1 MNFRATTTRDEVRIE
16 LTPLI
21 DIIFQLVLFFM
32 VSTTFDQDPA
42 IDIALPESSSQQIVS
57 KDVSTEIWIDKKGT
71 ILVDQLS
78 VSSGELTVMI
88 EQKLKINKDV
98 LIIVNADQNVEHK
111 KVVSLIDELQQIGVT
126 KISIG
131 TENNP

>member
-1 MNFRATTTRDEVRIE
+1 MNFRTTAREEVRIE

-42 IDIALPESSSQQIVS
+42 IDIALPESSSEQVVS
-57 KDVSTEIWIDKKGT
+57 KDISTEIWIDKKGT

-78 VSSGELTVMI
+78 VSNAELESMI
-88 EQKLKINKDV
+88 QQKLQINKDL

-111 KVVSLIDELQQIGVT
+111 KVVSLIDELQQIGVK

-131 TENNP
+131 TEIAP